1 MVISKVRCAFYLGES
16 NKKESCASFGHEP
29 SMRSQ
34 ARSVVANTQKQFPVG
49 RSFNQRKK
57 SNMIFDLVY
66 VAIGV
71 FLGWFFLPTPTW
83 AEGLLIKL
91 VAKVPFLGSFVK
103 K

>member
-1 MVISKVRCAFYLGES
+1 
-16 NKKESCASFGHEP
+16 
-29 SMRSQ
+29 
-34 ARSVVANTQKQFPVG
+34 
-49 RSFNQRKK
+49 
-57 SNMIFDLVY
+57 MIFDLVY